1 MASTTHPEYDIDT
14 LGLTVAKDFSHR
26 IHGKTILVTGANLEG
41 IGFATAQAF
50 ASGSPA
56 HLIICG
62 RTPSKIQ
69 AVIDALKADYPNV
82 DYRPLKIDL
91 SSQESVRAAAKELLC
106 WDDIPAIDIVVNSA
120 GVMGIPERTL
130 TKEGF
135 EMHFATNHLGH
146 WLLTN
151 LIMPKLMK
159 AAQNS
164 PKGDTRI
171 VNVSSGSPVVSGP
184 RFSDISFEVKN
195 GDLPESEKPQE
206 EVFAR
211 FGFHNIMDSAYVPLD
226 GYNRSKVANVLFSV
240 GATQRL
246 YEKYGILSIA
256 VHPGII
262 DTELSRVWPE
272 SMAEA
277 VKNSVSAGHFKLRP
291 TGMGASNSLVAALD
305 PKLKVQSKP
314 GSENYGVFLENC
326 QISDKAR
333 PEAVSSKNA
342 DTLWALSEKLV
353 GQTFSW

>member
-14 LGLTVAKDFSHR
+14 LGLTVAKDFAHR
-26 IHGKTILVTGANLEG
+26 IQGKTVLVTGANLEG
-41 IGFATAQAF
+41 IGFTTSQAF
-50 ASGSPA
+50 AFGGPA

-62 RTPSKIQ
+62 RTPSKMQ
-69 AVIDALKADYPNV
+69 AVVDALKADYPNV
-82 DYRPLKIDL
+82 DYRPLNVDL
-91 SSQESVRAAAKELLC
+91 SSQESVRAAAKELLS
-106 WDDIPAIDIVVNSA
+106 WDDIPAINIVVNSA

-130 TKEGF
+130 TKEGI
-135 EMHFATNHLGH
+135 ELQLATNHIGH

-151 LIMPKLMK
+151 LIMPKLIK

-164 PKGDTRI
+164 PQGDTRI
-171 VNVSSGSPVVSGP
+171 VNVSSGSPTVSGP
-184 RFSDISFEVKN
+184 RFSDINFEVKN
-195 GDLPESEKPQE
+195 CDLPQSEKPQE

-211 FGFHNIMDSAYVPLD
+211 FGYNNIMDSAYVPLD

-246 YEKYGILSIA
+246 YAKYGILSIA

-262 DTELSRVWPE
+262 NTDLSRVWPD
-272 SMAEA
+272 SMMEA
-277 VKNSVSAGHFKLRP
+277 VRNSVSAGHVKLRP

-314 GSENYGVFLENC
+314 GFENYGVFLENC
-326 QISDKAR
+326 QISEKAR

-353 GQTFSW
+353 GQKFSW